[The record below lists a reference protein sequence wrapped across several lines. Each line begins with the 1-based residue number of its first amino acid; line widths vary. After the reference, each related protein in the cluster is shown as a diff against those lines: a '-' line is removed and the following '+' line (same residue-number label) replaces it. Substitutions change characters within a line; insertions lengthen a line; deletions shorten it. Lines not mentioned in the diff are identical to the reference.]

1 MAPKYFGNLIAKNLA
16 FVLLLITISTEG
28 ISQTGIPYGSNN
40 GKYQTV
46 NGIKLYYE
54 EYGKGTPLLLIHG
67 GLSSIKDVGMLIPEL
82 SKKFRVIAVDCPGYG
97 RSEQPDSLSYQLMAD
112 YFSKMIDLLKLD
124 SVYVVGY
131 SDGGNVAL
139 LLAADRPDKVKK
151 VAAFAAA
158 SNTSGYYPE
167 ATAGLGQ
174 LNPETIENY
183 FKWWLEPHL
192 KLTPQK
198 DKWKKFINDFSKMC
212 ANPIIVPDDK
222 LQKISTRVL
231 IIQGDNDIVKPE
243 HALQLHE
250 AIKGSQLCIVPAAS
264 HFILYERPELFNLI
278 VTEFLTKEAKL
289 FDFTQLG
296 K

>member
-1 MAPKYFGNLIAKNLA
+1 MKHILNIVVAVIIFSATKTTAQN
-16 FVLLLITISTEG
+16 
-28 ISQTGIPYGSNN
+28 QIPYGSNK
-40 GKYQTV
+40 GKYLKV
-46 NGIKLYYE
+46 NNSKIYYE
-54 EYGKGTPLLLIHG
+54 EYGKGSPLLLIHG

-82 SKKFRVIAVDCPGYG
+82 SKRFKVIAVDCPGYG
-97 RSEQPDSLSYQLMAD
+97 RSEQADSLSYQVMAD

-124 SVYVVGY
+124 SVYILGY

-139 LLAADRPDKVKK
+139 LMAADRPDKVKK

-167 ATAGLGQ
+167 ATEGLSQ
-174 LNPETIENY
+174 LNPEAIETY

-192 KLTPQK
+192 ELTPQK
-198 DKWKKFINDFSKMC
+198 DKWKKFIDDFAKMC
-212 ANPIIVPDDK
+212 ASPIIIPDSK
-222 LQKISTRVL
+222 LQKISTKVL
-231 IIQGDNDIVKPE
+231 IIQADNDIVKPE
-243 HALQLHE
+243 HSLQLHR

-264 HFILYERPELFNLI
+264 HFIIYERPELFNLI
-278 VTEFLTKEAKL
+278 VSEFLTKEPKL

>member
-1 MAPKYFGNLIAKNLA
+1 MKHQIIKIFALII
-16 FVLLLITISTEG
+16 LLVALSKVS
-28 ISQTGIPYGSNN
+28 ISQTSIPYGSNN
-40 GKYQTV
+40 GKYQKV
-46 NGIKLYYE
+46 NGVNLYYE

-67 GLSSIKDVGMLIPEL
+67 GLSSIKDVGVMIPEL
-82 SKKFRVIAVDCPGYG
+82 SKKLRVIAIDCPGYG
-97 RSEQPDSLSYQLMAD
+97 RSEQADSLSYQLMAD

-124 SVYVVGY
+124 SVYTLGY

-151 VAAFAAA
+151 AVAFAAV

-167 ATAGLGQ
+167 ATAELNQ
-174 LNPETIENY
+174 LNPETVESY
-183 FKWWLEPHL
+183 FKWWLDPHL

-198 DKWKKFINDFSKMC
+198 DKWKKFIKDFSKMC
-212 ANPIIVPDDK
+212 ATPVIVPPHK
-222 LQKISTRVL
+222 LNKISASVL

-243 HALQLHE
+243 HALQLHR
-250 AIKGSQLCIVPAAS
+250 AIKGSQFCIVPAAS
-264 HFILYERPELFNLI
+264 HFILYEKPELFNHLTI
-278 VTEFLTKEAKL
+278 EFFSKEPKL

>member
-1 MAPKYFGNLIAKNLA
+1 MAQNNFTNLIAKILTLV
-16 FVLLLITISTEG
+16 VLFITISTAG
-28 ISQTGIPYGSNN
+28 KSQTGIPYGSNN

-97 RSEQPDSLSYQLMAD
+97 RSEQADTLSYQLMVD

-131 SDGGNVAL
+131 SDGGNIAI
-139 LLAADRPDKVKK
+139 LLAADRSDKVKK
-151 VAAFAAA
+151 AAAFAAA
-158 SNTSGYYPE
+158 SNTAGYYPE
-167 ATAGLGQ
+167 ATAGLAQ
-174 LNPETIENY
+174 LNTETVENY

-192 KLTPQK
+192 KLSPQK
-198 DKWKKFINDFSKMC
+198 DKWKKFITDFSKMC
-212 ANPIIVPDDK
+212 STPVIVPDEK
-222 LQKISTRVL
+222 LSKIKSRVL

-243 HALQLHE
+243 HALQLYK

-278 VTEFLTKEAKL
+278 VTEFLTKEPKL
-289 FDFTQLG
+289 FDWTQLG

>member
-1 MAPKYFGNLIAKNLA
+1 MKQI
-16 FVLLLITISTEG
+16 LLITLVLFFIGLCKDTK
-28 ISQTGIPYGSNN
+28 SQTAITYGSSD
-40 GKYQTV
+40 GKYQSV
-46 NGIKLYYE
+46 NGIKLYCE

-67 GLSSIKDVGMLIPEL
+67 GLSSIKDVGIIIPEL

-97 RSEQPDSLSYQLMAD
+97 RSEQADSLSYQLMAD

-151 VAAFAAA
+151 TAAFAAA

-167 ATAGLGQ
+167 AAAGLGQ

-183 FKWWLEPHL
+183 FKWWLDPHL

-212 ANPIIVPDDK
+212 SNPVIVPENK
-222 LQKISTRVL
+222 LQKISGRVL

-243 HALQLHE
+243 HSFQLHNS
-250 AIKGSQLCIVPAAS
+250 IKGSQLCIVPAAS

-278 VTEFLTKEAKL
+278 VTEFLTKESKL
-289 FDFTQLG
+289 FDWTQLG

>member
-1 MAPKYFGNLIAKNLA
+1 MKKILFTALVI
-16 FVLLLITISTEG
+16 LLVALSNEG
-28 ISQTGIPYGSNN
+28 KSQTKILYGSNN
-40 GKYQTV
+40 GKYQNV

-67 GLSSIKDVGMLIPEL
+67 GLSSIKDVGSLIPDL

-97 RSEQPDSLSYQLMAD
+97 RSEQADSLSYQLMAD

-151 VAAFAAA
+151 AAIFAAA
-158 SNTSGYYPE
+158 SNTSGYSPE

-192 KLTPQK
+192 KVTPQK
-198 DKWKKFINDFSKMC
+198 DKWKKFITDFARMC
-212 ANPIIVPDDK
+212 AVPVIVPDDK
-222 LQKISTRVL
+222 LKKISAKVL

-243 HALQLHE
+243 HSLQLHQ

-278 VTEFLTKEAKL
+278 VTEFLTKEPKL